1 MKMDWKKLLD
11 NAWKDI
17 LKKGK
22 EKGEQLSPYLIDYS
36 NNIKKH
42 LKSIES
48 LLILKKYQFREWKGI
63 LLPKSNG
70 EKRPLIIPWNLND
83 KVVLK
88 AITSYFVDVCSDL
101 FKKVDD
107 VSYAYQKGKSTKVAL
122 LKLKSIHKKGNVL
135 LKIDIKH
142 FFDTIDKNILVEKL
156 DKIEMDC
163 YVKELIIS
171 SINPIVDYSKIKIEE
186 RGLFPKSGIPQGNS
200 ISNVL
205 SNFYLNDF
213 DNFVIQKRW
222 NMVRYADDM
231 VFSVSSEEEAK
242 IILSE
247 IEEYLLENLKL
258 SIHSLGNSSDAKTAI
273 YLNPQKHS
281 MEYLGVKFDG
291 RNLSLTDKSYF
302 NLNYRIRKILENQD
316 TTIEKEQLVMN
327 SIKQWCGYYAFTD
340 VKSNKLKN
348 LNRTINYQIK
358 KYQPS
363 VSEVDVEKVM
373 TETRKKQN
381 KRWYKIKEWIKP
393 EEGNEWLDFY
403 YLGE

>member
-122 LKLKSIHKKGNVL
+122 
-135 LKIDIKH
+135 
-142 FFDTIDKNILVEKL
+142 
-156 DKIEMDC
+156 
-163 YVKELIIS
+163 
-171 SINPIVDYSKIKIEE
+171 
-186 RGLFPKSGIPQGNS
+186 
-200 ISNVL
+200 
-205 SNFYLNDF
+205 
-213 DNFVIQKRW
+213 
-222 NMVRYADDM
+222 
-231 VFSVSSEEEAK
+231 
-242 IILSE
+242 
-247 IEEYLLENLKL
+247 
-258 SIHSLGNSSDAKTAI
+258 
-273 YLNPQKHS
+273 
-281 MEYLGVKFDG
+281 
-291 RNLSLTDKSYF
+291 F
-302 NLNYRIRKILENQD
+302 NR
-316 TTIEKEQLVMN
+316 
-327 SIKQWCGYYAFTD
+327 F
-340 VKSNKLKN
+340 
-348 LNRTINYQIK
+348 
-358 KYQPS
+358 
-363 VSEVDVEKVM
+363 VDVSLI
-373 TETRKKQN
+373 TC
-381 KRWYKIKEWIKP
+381 
-393 EEGNEWLDFY
+393 
-403 YLGE
+403 

>member
-17 LKKGK
+17 LKKEK

-42 LKSIES
+42 FKSIES

-247 IEEYLLENLKL
+247 IEKYLLENLKL
-258 SIHSLGNSSDAKTAI
+258 SIHSLGNQSDAKTAI

-281 MEYLGVKFDG
+281 MEYLGVNFDG
-291 RNLSLTDKSYF
+291 SNLSLTDKSYF

-327 SIKQWCGYYAFTD
+327 SIKQWCGYYAFTYIKINKI
-340 VKSNKLKN
+340 KSINRNINHMINKSKLS
-348 LNRTINYQIK
+348 I
-358 KYQPS
+358 PS
-363 VSEVDVEKVM
+363 VDIEAVLKK
-373 TETRKKQN
+373 TRKRQN
-381 KRWYKIKEWIKP
+381 SIWTKFKNKIRP
-393 EEGNEWLDFY
+393 EEENEWLDFY

>member
-1 MKMDWKKLLD
+1 MKLDWKKLLG

-17 LKKGK
+17 LKKEK
-22 EKGEQLSPYLIDYS
+22 EKGVQLSPYLIDYS
-36 NNIKKH
+36 NNIKRH
-42 LKSIES
+42 LKSLKS
-48 LLILKKYQFREWKGI
+48 LLIQKKYQFGEWKGI
-63 LLPKSNG
+63 LIPKSNG
-70 EKRPLIIPWNLND
+70 EKRPLIIPWYIND

-88 AITSYFVDVCSDL
+88 AITSYFVDVSSNL

-107 VSYAYQKGKSTKVAL
+107 VSYAYQKGKSTKDAL
-122 LKLKSIHKKGNVL
+122 IKLKSIHKSGNVL

-142 FFDTIDKNILVEKL
+142 FFDTIDKNILIEKL
-156 DKIEMDC
+156 DKIEMNS

-213 DNFVIQKRW
+213 DNFVIQNGW

-247 IEEYLLENLKL
+247 IEKYLLENLKL
-258 SIHSLGNSSDAKTAI
+258 SIHSLGNQSDAKTAI

-281 MEYLGVKFDG
+281 MEYLGVNFDG

-302 NLNYRIRKILENQD
+302 NLNYRIRKILENKD
-316 TTIEKEQLVMN
+316 TAIEKEQLVMN
-327 SIKQWCGYYAFTD
+327 SIKQWCGYYAFAYIKTNKI
-340 VKSNKLKN
+340 KSINGNINHLIKKSKLSISSVDIEAVLKMTRKRQNSILTKLKN
-348 LNRTINYQIK
+348 
-358 KYQPS
+358 
-363 VSEVDVEKVM
+363 
-373 TETRKKQN
+373 
-381 KRWYKIKEWIKP
+381 KISP
-393 EEGNEWLDFY
+393 EEENEWLNIY
-403 YLGE
+403 S